1 MALPILAAAKM
12 AKMAKAA
19 SAARAAPGN
28 VNKYL
33 RSESNVVKGMT
44 KGQRGWNYGLI
55 GLGILFFF
63 LILTA
68 LWWKMYGSES
78 RMVPQK
84 VIKPSRVIP
93 RHIPSHKEHMFSRG
107 NNHQYT
113 GPEKSMLVTDSS
125 DFQGYY
131 GVNPNG
137 FGETRETMTKARYS
151 IKEEQPGPIIDPDM
165 LEEELFT
172 DELKEQERMEKRKN
186 RNKKRIHNN
195 SYNTGHIEQ
204 TNELEAAAELSSGND
219 FTQKFAMNSA
229 KGSNVRAYIKPLEKQ
244 STTAHILDFAQIRK

>member
-12 AKMAKAA
+12 AKVAG
-19 SAARAAPGN
+19 SARAAPGKL
-28 VNKYL
+28 NKYL
-33 RSESNVVKGMT
+33 HSESNVVKGMS
-44 KGQRGWNYGLI
+44 KGERAWGYGLWIVLGLAFVAVITTVWWATGGFEKRKAPKNHTKTSI
-55 GLGILFFF
+55 GRGL
-63 LILTA
+63 
-68 LWWKMYGSES
+68 
-78 RMVPQK
+78 
-84 VIKPSRVIP
+84 P
-93 RHIPSHKEHMFSRG
+93 RHIPSHKEHMFNRG

-131 GVNPNG
+131 GVNPDG
-137 FGETRETMTKARYS
+137 FGETRETMTKARYRIS
-151 IKEEQPGPIIDPDM
+151 EDKHHDVIVDEDM

-172 DELKEQERMEKRKN
+172 EQLKEGERMEKRKN
-186 RNKKRIHNN
+186 RNKKRILAN